1 MSRPTDYQFIPTDP
15 EDVIIWLTGIYEEIM
30 GVTVQPASPERLF
43 INWMAEAF
51 VLERVMTNYAA
62 NQNIPSRAV
71 GKNLDSLA
79 ELFYMQKRP
88 AAAAATC
95 TMRFTISEPQA
106 FAVLVPR
113 GTRVTD
119 ANQKLTWETLEDV
132 YVKTG
137 ENHVD
142 VKARC
147 QRLGRDGN
155 GYVAGQINSIIDPF
169 AYFLS
174 CENLTESDGG
184 SDTATDEEFYE
195 LLRLSMDG
203 YSDAGAVGGYVY
215 FAKQVSTEIAD
226 VAAVSPEPSVVKLYA
241 LMKDGKPASDTIKAD
256 ILAACNADTV
266 RPLADRVSV
275 EDPETVTYDVE
286 FTYYIPAQAATGA
299 SAAEIAEKVQ
309 ETVDQYNEW
318 QCAKLGRDINP
329 SYLVG
334 LLMRTGIKRV
344 VPVHPAFTVLH
355 DGSDEHA
362 PQVAAV
368 GKVKIINGGYED
380 E

>member
-1 MSRPTDYQFIPTDP
+1 MSRPSDYQFIPTDP
-15 EDVIIWLTGIYEEIM
+15 EDIIIWITGIYEKIM
-30 GVTVQPASPERLF
+30 GVTVQPASPERQF
-43 INWMAEAF
+43 INWMAEVF

-71 GKNLDSLA
+71 GENLDGLA
-79 ELFYMQKRP
+79 ELFYMQSRP
-88 AAAAATC
+88 AATAATC

-106 FAVLVPR
+106 FAVLVPG

-119 ANQKLTWETLEDV
+119 AHQTLTWETMGDV
-132 YVKTG
+132 YVKAG
-137 ENHVD
+137 EKYTD
-142 VKARC
+142 VKIQC
-147 QRLGRDGN
+147 QTKGQAGN
-155 GYVAGQINSIIDPF
+155 GFVAGQINSIIDPF
-169 AYFLS
+169 AYLLS

-184 SDTATDEEFYE
+184 ADTATDEEFYE

-241 LMKDGKPASDTIKAD
+241 LMKDGKPASDTMKAD
-256 ILAACNADTV
+256 ILAACSADTV

-275 EDPETVTYDVE
+275 EDPESVEYDVE
-286 FTYYIPAQAATGA
+286 FTYYTPSPAGA
-299 SAAEIAEKVQ
+299 RASETEIAEKVNAAV
-309 ETVDQYNEW
+309 EKYNTW

-334 LLMRTGIKRV
+334 LLMQTGIKRV
-344 VPVHPAFTVLH
+344 VPVYPVFTALH
-355 DGSDEHA
+355 DGSDEHT
-362 PQVAAV
+362 PQVAV
-368 GKVKIINGGYED
+368 LRNVKIINGGYED